1 MHLFLTLNRFHAL
14 FSVSIVHI
22 VEQVNIRWDLNR
34 HHCTDHQRLG
44 SSILIVKSG
53 RICYFPLVS
62 LILYELVYCQLDRCW
77 SEPIKYTAKHK
88 MYHIPVD
95 HENSEISLLG
105 SVREAFLFLNIN
117 VTFVIWDFSTSIHPN
132 NTYDALCNFVLFAQF
147 RKHENTHGT
156 ALLLE

>member
-44 SSILIVKSG
+44 SGILIVKSG
-53 RICYFPLVS
+53 RICYFLLVS

-117 VTFVIWDFSTSIHPN
+117 VTLSWYEIFPLQSTQIIHMM
-132 NTYDALCNFVLFAQF
+132 LCAISYCLHN
-147 RKHENTHGT
+147 
-156 ALLLE
+156 LESMKTPMEQDYF